1 MVRKI
6 QAKLVLRLH
15 AQGLSGRAIARS
27 QGMSLLTISD
37 VMSTGYHAAASA
49 EVKPGDTAV
58 AKAEQ
63 QRLRDGA
70 FFRAK
75 QKALEQ
81 KAKALFEHTGG
92 KADEH
97 HSQNRMQR
105 AEHGKPHAVIQQPQ
119 QRDTQQRL

>member
-1 MVRKI
+1 MS
-6 QAKLVLRLH
+6 RLKAVPNDH
-15 AQGLSGRAIARS
+15 RQDQMQQHCEHTLNQGHVQNAESVSLHQ
-27 QGMSLLTISD
+27 QGNQNL
-37 VMSTGYHAAASA
+37 
-49 EVKPGDTAV
+49 PGLYPAV

-97 HSQNRMQR
+97 HSQNRVQR